1 MVRVAFFVVGGLVS
15 VAYFSLLS
23 VLTLAP
29 YADVVHPP
37 YAINLIV
44 NFSAALL
51 VGTVVGVLEVYV
63 MKDRFRRRSL
73 VAVVALKTT
82 FYLGM
87 ILSSGAVFSVL
98 FHVLLRGLSPLDPRV
113 LSSVGLFLTGPG
125 IWLLLLHWSVT
136 IGLILFVLHMRDR
149 FGPSMFLNFVLG
161 RYHRVREEDRAFMF
175 LDMTSS
181 TVIAEQLGHER
192 YYALLNDF
200 FEDLSGPILDSR
212 GEVYQ
217 YVGDEVV
224 VTWRVDRALE
234 NANCVR
240 CFFACQQAVRERS
253 PRYREVYGIV
263 PSFKAGIHAGR
274 VAAGV
279 VGVHRREIV
288 FTGDVLNTASRIHDA
303 CSRTESS
310 LLISYDLKT
319 LLSPF
324 DRQFRFQSIGTIPLK
339 GKATET
345 ELYAVSPRAQNS
357 AADPGIQ
364 RCGSVSGSS

>member
-1 MVRVAFFVVGGLVS
+1 MS
-15 VAYFSLLS
+15 VTYFSLLS

-29 YADVVHPP
+29 YSDVVHPP
-37 YAINLIV
+37 YTINLIV

-63 MKDRFRRRSL
+63 MKERFRRRSL
-73 VAVVALKTT
+73 VAVVAFKTA

-87 ILSSGAVFSVL
+87 LLLSGAVFSVL
-98 FHVLLRGLSPLDPRV
+98 FHVLLRGLSPADPRV
-113 LSSVGLFLTGPG
+113 LSSVWVFLTGPG
-125 IWLLLLHWSVT
+125 IWLLMLHWSAT

-149 FGPSMFLNFVLG
+149 FGPTMFRNFVLG
-161 RYHRVREEDRAFMF
+161 RYHLVREEERVFMF
-175 LDMTSS
+175 LDLTSS

-224 VTWRVDRALE
+224 VTWTLGRGLE
-234 NANCVR
+234 NANCVQ
-240 CFFACQQAVRERS
+240 CFFACQGAVSQRS
-253 PRYREVYGIV
+253 SRYRERYGRV
-263 PSFKAGIHAGR
+263 PLFKAGVHAGR

-303 CSRTESS
+303 CSPEES
-310 LLISYDLKT
+310 LLLVSGDLRT
-319 LLSPF
+319 LLSPY
-324 DRQFRFQSIGTIPLK
+324 DRQFRFRSIGTIPLK

-345 ELYAVSPRAQNS
+345 ELFAVSPEARP
-357 AADPGIQ
+357 AAVARGNDAMDQRLRIPGP
-364 RCGSVSGSS
+364 RG